1 MTQGSSSRP
10 VTRIFHWMWG
20 RRAVTSNEKP
30 ALPGSSLATDLY
42 CSMGGVPDHVLL
54 SENMSASCII
64 CENSLLVEPGN
75 PVQILCGHVFHET
88 CLRDILIKSQSC
100 PTCRRS
106 SREEDMRHLLLDIP
120 IFKESDA
127 SELRKKVKAAKKAV
141 KEERKKYHDVKMQI
155 VKLEKSAKGPEK
167 QLVQYVDYLSRM
179 MDSPAQSLV
188 ELAEL
193 IDIDEL
199 GKMTADVESSDSGCC
214 ENAECGRGLECENPG
229 NAQKKTRTIN
239 TNEKQKESNKIEGL
253 EKSHEESKNKELE
266 ENNGEKLQDAENPEK
281 SKNEKLQDVENLDEK
296 LQDVESLEESN
307 NEALEENKKKIMEN
321 NNDKIME
328 SNNNESLEKYKN
340 IIESAE

>member
-1 MTQGSSSRP
+1 
-10 VTRIFHWMWG
+10 
-20 RRAVTSNEKP
+20 
-30 ALPGSSLATDLY
+30 
-42 CSMGGVPDHVLL
+42 
-54 SENMSASCII
+54 MSASCII

-88 CLRDILIKSQSC
+88 CLRDILIKSRSC

-120 IFKESDA
+120 IVKELDA

-167 QLVQYVDYLSRM
+167 QLVQYVDYLSSM

-193 IDIDEL
+193 IDVDEL

-239 TNEKQKESNKIEGL
+239 TNEKQKESNKKEGL
-253 EKSHEESKNKELE
+253 EKNHEESKNKELE

-281 SKNEKLQDVENLDEK
+281 SKIEKLEENNGKKLQDAEKPEKSKIEKLDENNGKKLQEVENLDKKLQDVENL
-296 LQDVESLEESN
+296 EESN
-307 NEALEENKKKIMEN
+307 NETLDENKKKIMEN

-328 SNNNESLEKYKN
+328 SKNNESLEKYNKN